1 MAASVVALSKVCSR
15 LDHEAWHSLHLQ
27 GVASGS
33 LTVGDAV
40 LFVTLIQQLYQPLNY
55 FGKLLRSSEAD
66 ASVWLHG
73 TA

>member
-1 MAASVVALSKVCSR
+1 MAASVVALIEVWSR
-15 LDHEAWHSLHLQ
+15 LDHEAGYSLHLQ

-55 FGKLLRSSEAD
+55 FGK
-66 ASVWLHG
+66 HPH
-73 TA
+73 